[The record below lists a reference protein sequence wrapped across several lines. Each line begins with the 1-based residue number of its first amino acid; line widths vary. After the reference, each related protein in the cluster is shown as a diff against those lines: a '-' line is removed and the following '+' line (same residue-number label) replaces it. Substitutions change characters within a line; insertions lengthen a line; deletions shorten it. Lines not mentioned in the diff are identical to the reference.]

1 MRPYLAVIEDSFR
14 EAISSRVLWVL
25 LAVNI
30 LVLLC
35 LVPFG
40 YLEQSKVDLES
51 SDLGTFENRMVLV
64 NKIVEAS
71 RKPEPS
77 PGKQIFSLLDD
88 KTKERLNDAVKDT
101 SKEDEKTAEKTEES
115 AKKDQSEE
123 KKADDEKAKADSEP
137 RRRRGGGGGG
147 DLAEGLHRV
156 LSKPLHNPK
165 FYDEKSWEKITLGEE
180 AKELKKKG
188 LEKLSTEELGR
199 FNRLALEAA
208 FRESLEPS
216 RRTTFSYTLFG
227 YSIGSGALFQDLD
240 TRTKFDENL
249 LGWVR
254 FLLAWFVGAIGVFI
268 SILITASIVPDTFDA
283 GSLHLLLSKP
293 LTRSM
298 LFLSKFTGAC
308 IFTLLSAF
316 VLLGGVTLLLG
327 LRFGVW
333 NPRLLLCIPIYVFV
347 FAIYYSVSALIGLAF
362 RSQIISISAAVIF
375 WLVCFALGF
384 GPYWM
389 RDTVLR
395 QVRIAR
401 LVPINDGVMGVSEVY
416 TTRVWDDE
424 KKQWSEAF
432 NNDGRGLLQIPS
444 ALMPFFPFTI
454 LPPAGINYDP
464 TTKQLVSVE
473 TVIAPGSFISRVNYG
488 KAPEFK
494 QVEGPNAPL
503 GAITLLPESKGK
515 FIIVAQSGIFRGDM
529 SKLQP
534 GQNRTSVF
542 GFNMGG
548 GTTFENV
555 GPKDALTIDRPAQAA
570 LDQATGRLVVY
581 SRGVVTTLK
590 RGDAGKFNIEKTIT
604 LEGLTEEQKTDE
616 GAAIGLGGDCLVIAL
631 QSGRV
636 LMLNPQSL
644 DVIVDAMPQGSE
656 QPHTVCV
663 SPDGKAAIVLFH
675 NGRLMISR
683 AGENDRRFVQ
693 ARVRGQGDISAAVIS
708 DADTLY
714 VADLTQ
720 RVTKYKLSDLTQ
732 ENQFGPSLDWFE
744 ISYRYGVA
752 PLYKV
757 FPKPGELEKTI
768 RYVLQESPSQPSKIA
783 KYDLMA
789 PPLQKSNPWA
799 PVVSSGIFLLVMLA
813 ISCLYIERQ
822 EY

>member
-1 MRPYLAVIEDSFR
+1 MRPYLAIIEDSFR

-25 LAVNI
+25 LAVNL

-35 LVPFG
+35 LIPFG
-40 YLEQSKVDLES
+40 YLEQSKVELEP
-51 SDLGTFENRMVLV
+51 SDLGTFENRAALIS
-64 NKIVEAS
+64 KIADAS
-71 RKPEPS
+71 QKSEPS
-77 PGKQIFSLLDD
+77 PGKHIFSLFDD
-88 KTKERLNDAVKDT
+88 KTKERLNEVIKESA
-101 SKEDEKTAEKTEES
+101 KEDEKSAAKEETAR
-115 AKKDQSEE
+115 
-123 KKADDEKAKADSEP
+123 DDKAKTDAEP
-137 RRRRGGGGGG
+137 RRRGGGGGNR
-147 DLAEGLHRV
+147 DTEFLAEQMPRI
-156 LSKPLHNPK
+156 LSKTLRNKK
-165 FYDEKSWEKITLGEE
+165 FYDEKSWEKVTLGEE

-188 LEKLSTEELGR
+188 LDKLSTEELGR

-208 FRESLEPS
+208 FRESLAPS
-216 RRTTFSYTLFG
+216 RRTTFTYTLFG
-227 YSIGSGALFQDLD
+227 YDIGSGSMFQDLD
-240 TRTKFDENL
+240 TRAKFDESL
-249 LGWVR
+249 TWWVR

-308 IFTLLSAF
+308 VFTLLSAC

-347 FAIYYSVSALIGLAF
+347 FAIYYSVSAFIGLAF
-362 RSQIISISAAVIF
+362 RSQIISIISAVIF

-401 LVPINDGVMGVSEVY
+401 LVPINDSVMGVSEVY
-416 TTRVWDDE
+416 TTRVWNEE

-432 NNDGRGLLQIPS
+432 NNDGRGLMQIPD
-444 ALMPFFPFTI
+444 ALMSYFPFTI
-454 LPPAGINYDP
+454 LPPTGISYDS
-464 TTKQLVSVE
+464 TTQQLVSVE
-473 TVIAPGSFISRVNYG
+473 TVIAPGSFISHVNYG

-503 GAITLLPESKGK
+503 GAITLLPEVGGK
-515 FIIVAQSGIFRGDM
+515 FVIVAQSGIFRGEM

-534 GQNRTSVF
+534 GQNRSSVF
-542 GFNMGG
+542 GFNLGG

-555 GPKDALTIDRPAQAA
+555 GPKETLTIDRPAQAA
-570 LDQATGRLVVY
+570 LDHAAGRLVIY
-581 SRGVVTTLK
+581 SRGAITTLK
-590 RGDAGKFNIEKTIT
+590 RNEAGKFEVAKTTT
-604 LEGLTEEQKTDE
+604 LAGLTEEQKTDQ
-616 GAAIGLGGDCLVIAL
+616 GAAISVGGDCLLVAL
-631 QSGRV
+631 QSGRLLILDADTLEV
-636 LMLNPQSL
+636 TLDAQPQST
-644 DVIVDAMPQGSE
+644 E
-656 QPHTVCV
+656 QPRTVCV
-663 SPDGKAAIVLFH
+663 SPDGKAAVVLFH

-683 AGENDRRFVQ
+683 AGENGRKFSQ
-693 ARVRGQGDISAAVIS
+693 ARVRGQGDISAAVIVG
-708 DADTLY
+708 ADTLY

-720 RVTKYKLSDLTQ
+720 RVTKYKLADLTQ
-732 ENQFGPSLDWFE
+732 ESEFGPSLDWFE

-768 RYVLQESPSQPSKIA
+768 RYVLEESPSQASKLA

-789 PPLQKSNPWA
+789 PPVQKSNPWS

-813 ISCLYIERQ
+813 FSCFYIERQ